1 MSWMEPNIHKGRGSA
16 ISKEL
21 AEKLG
26 IFDSATGLRRKQDGS
41 LLVLWPADTPK
52 ERRFGTAAYSGRRN
66 R

>member
-16 ISKEL
+16 IGKEL

-26 IFDSATGLRRKQDGS
+26 IFDSATGFRRKQDGS

-52 ERRFGTAAYSGRRN
+52 ERRFGTAAYSGRSN
-66 R
+66 